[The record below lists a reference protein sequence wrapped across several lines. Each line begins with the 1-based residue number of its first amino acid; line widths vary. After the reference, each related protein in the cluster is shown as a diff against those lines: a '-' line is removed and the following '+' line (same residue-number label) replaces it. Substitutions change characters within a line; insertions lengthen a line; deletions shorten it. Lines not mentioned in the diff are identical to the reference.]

1 MPAFTYEKTESF
13 ADSMDHQDPLRHFRD
28 CFLIP
33 EKDGRQV
40 IYLCGNSLGLQPR
53 RAADY
58 IAAEL
63 DAWAALGVEGHFEG
77 KHPWVYYRKRSK
89 EALAM
94 LLGADEEE
102 VVAMNQL
109 STNLHLLLVS
119 FYRPRPGKYKILT
132 ESGAFPSDQYIL
144 ESQVR
149 FHGFEPDDAII
160 EVAPANGKHTL
171 ETDAILEA
179 IDRHASELALIMM
192 SGVQYYT
199 GQRFDMRRI
208 ADRAALH
215 GVPVGFDLAHA
226 VGNVPLALH
235 DWGVDFATWCSYKYL
250 NSGPGNV
257 SGIFVHQKHGES
269 FDLPRF
275 AGWWGHD
282 ESLRFQMKKGFKP
295 MKGADGWLLANDNV
309 LGLAAHQASLDLFM
323 EAGLENLSK
332 KSEQIT
338 GYLAF
343 LLNQLTNRNGPA
355 IEIITPDNPQER
367 GAQLSLFVHKGGKA
381 LFDRISKAGIM
392 CDWRNPN
399 VIRVAPVSFYNS
411 FKDVYKF
418 AAVLEEA
425 LQAFD

>member
-1 MPAFTYEKTESF
+1 
-13 ADSMDHQDPLRHFRD
+13 MDHQDPLRHFRD

-149 FHGFEPDDAII
+149 FHGFEPGDAII
-160 EVAPANGKHTL
+160 EVAPASGKHTL

-179 IDRHASELALIMM
+179 IDRHASELGLIMM

-332 KSEQIT
+332 KSEQLT

-343 LLNQLTNRNGPA
+343 LLHQLTNRNGPA